1 MLYIFSGICDTIARG
16 KIGKWKNRVMNCSF
30 LLTGAFIQEGLTL
43 FIIDQWSGHL
53 NLKFQIKQI

>member
-53 NLKFQIKQI
+53 NFK